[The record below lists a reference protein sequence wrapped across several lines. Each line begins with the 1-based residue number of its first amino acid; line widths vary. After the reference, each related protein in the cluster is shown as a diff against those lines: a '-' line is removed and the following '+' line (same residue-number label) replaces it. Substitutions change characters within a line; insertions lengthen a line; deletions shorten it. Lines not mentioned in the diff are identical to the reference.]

1 MTYDYDVSDPTFLD
15 DLRDSQE
22 SVERVAKWLR
32 GKGYPVVVRPTFE
45 RPDPAM
51 MAEFSDAGDLEILQR
66 VEVKQRKSLT
76 FTSKEDFSYSTI
88 IVDACHC
95 FDNARPKPFAYV
107 ILNREMTAAFVVPSS
122 TRAHWRQVVKR
133 DRFKNRDR
141 NFYECPMEH
150 VQCVQL

>member
-1 MTYDYDVSDPTFLD
+1 VTYDYDTSDPTFLD
-15 DLRDSQE
+15 DLRESQE

-32 GKGYPVVVRPTFE
+32 SKGYPVVVRPTFE
-45 RPDPAM
+45 RPDPSA

-76 FTSKEDFSYSTI
+76 FTSKEDFSYTTI

-122 TRAHWRQVVKR
+122 TKGHWRQVVKR

-141 NFYECPMEH
+141 KFYECPMEH